1 MGDTILKLDKV
12 TKVYPN
18 GTVANRDINME
29 FEKGEIHSIVGENG
43 AGKSTLMKMIFGIEA
58 PSSGTITYKGEER
71 HFASSMDAIK
81 VGIGMVHQH
90 FMLIPSFSVVDN
102 IVLGDETTKGIFI
115 DQKEAVRKTQEL
127 SDKYNFELDVTAKV
141 STLSVAKRQKVEI
154 LKTLYRNAELIILD
168 EPTSVLTPQETEKLF
183 DQLRQFKAQGHTIL
197 FISHKLD
204 EVKKISDRISVIRNG
219 VSKGTYRN
227 EDLTMEQLTN
237 LIIGRDLEN
246 DMDEYKTHKDFNN
259 EKALVVRNLFMEH
272 NDKPVLDDVSFAV
285 KRGEI
290 LGVAGVEGNGQIDLV
305 KCISGLQKI
314 KYSGSIEISGD
325 DVTQFN
331 VKKRRDV
338 GMAYI
343 PEDRMNDGIA
353 GELPISD
360 NLISSYFERQDINNK
375 LFMDGKAIQE
385 LSNDLI
391 DKFAVKTDSAE
402 TSVNSLSGGN
412 IQKVVVAREWNTSPN
427 LMIAEQP
434 THGIDI
440 GSAEFVH
447 HRLIDLRNEGTG
459 ILLVSADL
467 NEVMDLSDRIIVMF
481 NGKIAAYFKDANN
494 VTEQELGMYMLG
506 AKAQTK
512 EEIGGALND

>member
-1 MGDTILKLDKV
+1 MIRDNSFFAAEVKLCQ
-12 TKVYPN
+12 T
-18 GTVANRDINME
+18 
-29 FEKGEIHSIVGENG
+29 F
-43 AGKSTLMKMIFGIEA
+43 
-58 PSSGTITYKGEER
+58 
-71 HFASSMDAIK
+71 
-81 VGIGMVHQH
+81 
-90 FMLIPSFSVVDN
+90 
-102 IVLGDETTKGIFI
+102 
-115 DQKEAVRKTQEL
+115 QKLL
-127 SDKYNFELDVTAKV
+127 SDGSRSA
-141 STLSVAKRQKVEI
+141 
-154 LKTLYRNAELIILD
+154 
-168 EPTSVLTPQETEKLF
+168 
-183 DQLRQFKAQGHTIL
+183 
-197 FISHKLD
+197 
-204 EVKKISDRISVIRNG
+204 
-219 VSKGTYRN
+219 
-227 EDLTMEQLTN
+227 
-237 LIIGRDLEN
+237 
-246 DMDEYKTHKDFNN
+246 
-259 EKALVVRNLFMEH
+259 
-272 NDKPVLDDVSFAV
+272 PVPCFLPYF
-285 KRGEI
+285 
-290 LGVAGVEGNGQIDLV
+290 L
-305 KCISGLQKI
+305 
-314 KYSGSIEISGD
+314 
-325 DVTQFN
+325 
-331 VKKRRDV
+331 
-338 GMAYI
+338 
-343 PEDRMNDGIA
+343 PEMNDGIA

-467 NEVMDLSDRIIVMF
+467 NEVMDLPDRIIVMF